1 MRGSRGWHAGRYA
14 YSTNPIARAHCRL
27 AVSLCG
33 GARCIARLVDRGR
46 CDVSV
51 SNHACSV
58 RVSISIELCTLHYMW
73 CGCEIVDES
82 KVYHGV

>member
-14 YSTNPIARAHCRL
+14 YSTDPIARAHCRL

-51 SNHACSV
+51 SNHARCVQRARLDFDRAMYS
-58 RVSISIELCTLHYMW
+58 TLYVVW
-73 CGCEIVDES
+73 V
-82 KVYHGV
+82 